1 MAAPLSQ
8 QLIWKERELA
18 GERALRQGWEQE
30 CRRVLEENKILR
42 ALVSTDV
49 FHTLA
54 RTGEEEES
62 GDRDAR

>member
-18 GERALRQGWEQE
+18 GERALRRGWEAE
-30 CRRVLEENKILR
+30 CRRVTEENKILR
-42 ALVSTDV
+42 ALVPTDV

-54 RTGEEEES
+54 PTDEEEES
-62 GDRDAR
+62 GEP